1 MEVQVTDETID
12 LSVETAKIKVIG
24 VGGGGS
30 NMVSY
35 LMTTNIDPSVELIVA
50 NTDAQALMKSPAPM
64 KIQLGN
70 RITRGLGAG
79 MRPEVGREAAE
90 ESYEDI
96 KEILQG
102 TDLVF
107 VSAGMG
113 GGTGTGAA
121 PIIAKAAREVG
132 ALTIAVVTKPFTFEG
147 GKRLR
152 LADDGIGELKAQC
165 DSIILILNDKLSNM
179 IDKAKGYKE
188 TFRLVD
194 SVLARAVVGMSNVIL
209 QVGENDI
216 NVDFADL
223 RTIMGYQGLALMG
236 MGEASGEDA
245 FEAIREATESLL
257 FDNVSING
265 AKGVLLQFHINPEYP
280 FYEINEAMAKVHEL
294 VDSDAHVVFGT
305 YSDPEMPQDA
315 VEVTVIATGLES
327 ENYLESIQ
335 EPLKIP
341 TASKV
346 IQVKPTMPPNPLEHT
361 INRLKRVSGG
371 NTDELDIPPYL
382 RNQAD

>member
-346 IQVKPTMPPNPLEHT
+346 IQVKPTMPPNPPKHT
-361 INRLKRVSGG
+361 INLLKRVSGG